1 MTERNFMTLLN
12 GCWDYGKFVCVGL
25 DSDVSQLPPFQR
37 RLVEIDGR
45 AVVPSLQLDFNR
57 RIIQATTDEVCAIK
71 PNSAFYES
79 EGDQGLRDLR
89 ATVSMSHHYA
99 PGAVVIVDYK
109 RGDIGNTN
117 NGYIAAAFDVFGADA
132 VTIHPYLGMEAMK
145 PFLDRGDKGIIVLCR
160 TSNEGAGEFQDRLVV
175 PTPGEAEKWGIT
187 TNPMPLYELVAYR
200 VSREWNYNGNCAVVV
215 GATYPAELAR
225 VRAIVGNMPILI
237 PGVGAQGGTLEDVV
251 PAGKTTDG
259 RGMIINASRSVI
271 FASKGADFAEA
282 AANEVQAMNRVIRP
296 LSQAA

>member
-1 MTERNFMTLLN
+1 MTERNFTTLLN
-12 GCWDYGKFVCVGL
+12 GCWDDGKFVCVGL
-25 DSDVSQLPPFQR
+25 DSDVGKLPP
-37 RLVEIDGR
+37 LAPESLEVDGITVDFSRQHSFNR
-45 AVVPSLQLDFNR
+45 AVLK
-57 RIIQATTDEVCAIK
+57 ATGDDVCAVK

-79 EGDQGLRDLR
+79 QDVQGVRDLR
-89 ATVSMSHHYA
+89 ATVAMAHTYA
-99 PGAVVIVDYK
+99 PGAVVILDYK

-117 NGYIAAAFDVFGADA
+117 NGYVTAAFDVFGADA

-175 PTPGEAEKWGIT
+175 PTPEEAEKWGIT
-187 TNPMPLYELVAYR
+187 TDPMPLYELVAYR

-251 PAGKTTDG
+251 PVGKTTDG

>member
-1 MTERNFMTLLN
+1 MTERNFMKLLR
-12 GCWDYGKFVCVGL
+12 GCWSNGKFVCVGL
-25 DSDVSQLPPFQR
+25 DSDVGKLPP
-37 RLVEIDGR
+37 LAPESLEVDGITVAFSR
-45 AVVPSLQLDFNR
+45 QHTFNR
-57 RIIQATTDEVCAIK
+57 AILKATGDDVCAIK
-71 PNSAFYES
+71 PNTAFYES
-79 EGDQGLRDLR
+79 EGDQGVRDLR
-89 ATVSMSHHYA
+89 ATVAMAHTYA
-99 PGAVVIVDYK
+99 PGAVVLLDYK

-117 NGYIAAAFDVFGADA
+117 NGYVTAAFDVFGADA

-175 PTPGEAEKWGIT
+175 PTPEEAEKWGIT
-187 TNPMPLYELVAYR
+187 TDPMPLYELVAYR

-251 PAGKTTDG
+251 PVGKTTDG
-259 RGMIINASRSVI
+259 QGMIINASRSVI
-271 FASKGADFAEA
+271 FASGGTDFAEA
-282 AANEVQAMNRVIRP
+282 AAKEVQAMNRVIRP
-296 LSQAA
+296 LSRAA